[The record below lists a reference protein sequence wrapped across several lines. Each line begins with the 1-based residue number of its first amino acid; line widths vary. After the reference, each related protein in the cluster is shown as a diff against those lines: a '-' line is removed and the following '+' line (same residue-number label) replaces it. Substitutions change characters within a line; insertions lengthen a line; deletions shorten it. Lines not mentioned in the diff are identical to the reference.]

1 MSASDAMKKAWSEVE
16 HTSAKSSKQV
26 KRHLWSIGKSAKHVS
41 GELGGLRSVLGKLVG
56 VIGSAFA
63 VHKVVEFGKE
73 AVRQANAMTDALIG
87 LRSVLEGQGRSFRK
101 AKGFINDYIADGL
114 VPATNAITAYKNLA
128 LRGYNDQQIQ
138 QVLVALKDS
147 AAFGR
152 QASYSMGEAVQS
164 ASEGLKNENSI
175 LVDNAGVT
183 KNVAKMWEDYAHSI
197 GTTANNLTQQQ
208 KIQAEVNGILEES
221 KYQAG
226 DAAKVAGTY
235 SGQLMQLSFSFT
247 NLKIA
252 VGNAIIPIAQK
263 VLPIINSMIAGL
275 TRLAN
280 AAAAVVGALFGKAS
294 VNTGTLASNNEAV
307 ASSAGAGAAA
317 EDQLAKSTQKAGKAA
332 KGALA
337 SFDELNVLQQDTA
350 GGGTNTAPAGGGVSA
365 GSVPIT
371 AELEVEDTL
380 SPQLQAIV
388 DKIRQLVQPL
398 QAIDFGPL
406 AASFDRLKEAAA
418 PLTHDLFAGL
428 EWAYYNLFVPLAS
441 WTIEDALPAFLD
453 VFAGGLRVLTAVLE
467 ALAPLGQWLWD
478 NFLQPIAS
486 WTGGVIVDVLNL
498 VADGLDRIADWIS
511 ENQTAVQ
518 VAAVT
523 VAAFMAAWKGIE
535 LATALINL
543 GGLSGLFTG
552 LTAKIWACTAA
563 KLADKALDLQIIALY
578 AVDFV
583 QAIGT
588 AVVSLATSTAAW
600 IAETASKAAST
611 AATWAQIAATT
622 VWNGIC
628 ALATT
633 VTTAFGAALNF
644 LAANPIVLVIAA
656 IGALIAIV
664 VLMIRHWDQV
674 KEVLHN
680 LGDWL
685 MNTFVWVWTNV
696 FGTVIQGVMDA
707 FFSSIG
713 DIVAG
718 IKRVFEGIVEFIGG
732 VFTGD
737 WASAWNGIKNIFGG
751 VFESLIGLAKTPINT
766 IIGFVNSMI
775 QAVMNGINA
784 VIGAMNR
791 ISVDIPG
798 WVPGFGGKHFG
809 INIPTLSA
817 PQIPMLAQGAVL
829 PANHPF
835 LAMVGDQKNGTNI
848 EAPLDTIKQA
858 LAEVLAQMPMQ
869 EREIVIKFAASG
881 GLEQLVRLLKPYIDK
896 ENHRVG
902 TRLITGGE
910 I

>member
-1 MSASDAMKKAWSEVE
+1 MISTALDNRGLKKGI
-16 HTSAKSSKQV
+16 
-26 KRHLWSIGKSAKHVS
+26 RSIS
-41 GELGGLRSVLGKLVG
+41 GSLGGLSGVLSKLAG
-56 VIGSAFA
+56 LIGSAFA
-63 VHKVVEFGKE
+63 VHKIVEFGRE
-73 AVRQANAMTDALIG
+73 SVRQTSAMTDALIG

-101 AKGFINDYIADGL
+101 AKSFINDYIADGL
-114 VPATNAITAYKNLA
+114 VPATNAIAAYKNLA

-252 VGNAIIPIAQK
+252 VGNAIMPIAQK
-263 VLPIINSMIAGL
+263 VLPVINSMIACF

-280 AAAAVVGALFGKAS
+280 
-294 VNTGTLASNNEAV
+294 AV

-317 EDQLAKSTQKAGKAA
+317 EDKLAKSTQKAGKAA

-350 GGGTNTAPAGGGVSA
+350 GGGTNTAPASGGASA
-365 GSVPIT
+365 GSVPVT

-380 SPQLQAIV
+380 SPQLQAVV
-388 DKIRQLVQPL
+388 DKIHQLMQPL

-418 PLTHDLFAGL
+418 PLTRDLFAGL
-428 EWAYYNLFVPLAS
+428 EWAYYNLFVPLAN
-441 WTIEDALPAFLD
+441 WTIEDFLPAFLD
-453 VFAGGLRVLTAVLE
+453 VFAGGLRVLTAALE
-467 ALAPLGQWLWD
+467 ALAPLGQWLLD
-478 NFLQPIAS
+478 SFLQPIAS
-486 WTGGVIVDVLNL
+486 WTGGIIVDVLNL
-498 VADGLDRIADWIS
+498 VADGLNRIADWINT
-511 ENQTAVQ
+511 NQVLVQ
-518 VAAVT
+518 DFIIIVGSFA
-523 VAAFMAAWKGIE
+523 AAW
-535 LATALINL
+535 ALVNGAFFIWN
-543 GGLSGLFTG
+543 GLV
-552 LTAKIWACTAA
+552 A
-563 KLADKALDLQIIALY
+563 
-578 AVDFV
+578 
-583 QAIGT
+583 
-588 AVVSLATSTAAW
+588 
-600 IAETASKAAST
+600 
-611 AATWAQIAATT
+611 
-622 VWNGIC
+622 VWNGLSQ
-628 ALATT
+628 LAT
-633 VTTAFGAALNF
+633 VGTTLFATALNF

-664 VLMIRHWDQV
+664 VLLVKHWDQV
-674 KEVLHN
+674 KAVALA
-680 LGDWL
+680 
-685 MNTFVWVWTNV
+685 VW
-696 FGTVIQGVMDA
+696 
-707 FFSSIG
+707 
-713 DIVAG
+713 AG
-718 IKRVFEGIVEFIGG
+718 IKETWSQVCGWFQATVITPLSNAWEGFKQGFLQIWHGIV
-732 VFTGD
+732 D
-737 WASAWNGIKNIFGG
+737 GIKG
-751 VFESLIGLAKTPINT
+751 SINA
-766 IIGFVNSMI
+766 IIGFINGMI
-775 QAVMNGINA
+775 QAVTNGINA

-791 ISVDIPG
+791 ISVDIPD

-881 GLEQLVRLLKPYIDK
+881 GLEQLIRLLKPYIDK
-896 ENHRVG
+896 ENRRVG

>member
-1 MSASDAMKKAWSEVE
+1 MISTALDNRGLKKGI
-16 HTSAKSSKQV
+16 
-26 KRHLWSIGKSAKHVS
+26 RSIS
-41 GELGGLRSVLGKLVG
+41 GSLGGLSGVLSKLAG
-56 VIGSAFA
+56 LIGSAFA
-63 VHKVVEFGKE
+63 VHKIVEFGRE
-73 AVRQANAMTDALIG
+73 SVRQTSAMTDALIG

-101 AKGFINDYIADGL
+101 AKSFINDYIADGL
-114 VPATNAITAYKNLA
+114 VPATNAIAAYKNLA

-252 VGNAIIPIAQK
+252 VGNAIMPIAQK
-263 VLPIINSMIAGL
+263 VLPVINSMIACF

-280 AAAAVVGALFGKAS
+280 AVAAVVGALFGKAS

-317 EDQLAKSTQKAGKAA
+317 EDKLAKSTQKAGKAA

-350 GGGTNTAPAGGGVSA
+350 GGGTNTAPAGGGASA
-365 GSVPIT
+365 GSVPVT

-380 SPQLQAIV
+380 SPQLQAVV
-388 DKIRQLVQPL
+388 DKIHQLMQPL

-406 AASFDRLKEAAA
+406 AASFDRLKEAVA
-418 PLTHDLFAGL
+418 PLTRDLFAGL

-441 WTIEDALPAFLD
+441 WTIEDFLPVFLD
-453 VFAGGLRVLTAVLE
+453 VFAGGLRVLTAALE

-478 NFLQPIAS
+478 SFLQPIAS

-498 VADGLDRIADWIS
+498 IADGLDRIADWIS
-511 ENQTAVQ
+511 DNQTAVQ

-523 VAAFMAAWKGIE
+523 VAAFMAAWGSTELAIALVDIGGISGVFNKVTKAIQACTIAKIKDEIE
-535 LATALINL
+535 LA
-543 GGLSGLFTG
+543 GVVGLYV
-552 LTAKIWACTAA
+552 K
-563 KLADKALDLQIIALY
+563 
-578 AVDFV
+578 DFV
-583 QAIGT
+583 QAM
-588 AVVSLATSTAAW
+588 LTSVANIAKMTAAW
-600 IAETASKAAST
+600 IAETASKMAST
-611 AATWAQIAATT
+611 VATWAQIAATT

-633 VTTAFGAALNF
+633 VTTAFGAAVAF
-644 LAANPIVLVIAA
+644 LTSPIGLVIIA

-664 VLMIRHWDQV
+664 VLLVKHWDQV
-674 KEVLHN
+674 KAVAL
-680 LGDWL
+680 
-685 MNTFVWVWTNV
+685 TVW
-696 FGTVIQGVMDA
+696 
-707 FFSSIG
+707 
-713 DIVAG
+713 AG
-718 IKRVFEGIVEFIGG
+718 IKETWSQVCGWFQATVITPLSNAWEGFKQGFLQIWHGIV
-732 VFTGD
+732 D
-737 WASAWNGIKNIFGG
+737 GIKG
-751 VFESLIGLAKTPINT
+751 SINA
-766 IIGFVNSMI
+766 IIGFINGMI
-775 QAVMNGINA
+775 QAVTNGINA

-791 ISVDIPG
+791 ISVDIPD

-881 GLEQLVRLLKPYIDK
+881 GLEQLIRLLKPYIDK
-896 ENHRVG
+896 ENRRVG

>member
-1 MSASDAMKKAWSEVE
+1 MISTALDNRGLKKGI
-16 HTSAKSSKQV
+16 
-26 KRHLWSIGKSAKHVS
+26 RSIS
-41 GELGGLRSVLGKLVG
+41 GSLGGLSGVLSKLAG
-56 VIGSAFA
+56 LIGSAFA
-63 VHKVVEFGKE
+63 VHKIVEFGRE
-73 AVRQANAMTDALIG
+73 SVRQTSAMTDALIG

-101 AKGFINDYIADGL
+101 AKSFINDYIADGL
-114 VPATNAITAYKNLA
+114 VPATNAIAAYKNLA

-183 KNVAKMWEDYAHSI
+183 KNVAKMWEDYARSI

-252 VGNAIIPIAQK
+252 VGNAIMPIAQK
-263 VLPIINSMIAGL
+263 VLPVINSMIACF

-280 AAAAVVGALFGKAS
+280 AVAAVVGALFGKAS

-317 EDQLAKSTQKAGKAA
+317 EDKLAKSTQKAGKAA

-350 GGGTNTAPAGGGVSA
+350 GGGTNTAPAGGGASA
-365 GSVPIT
+365 GSVPVT

-380 SPQLQAIV
+380 SPQLQTIV
-388 DKIRQLVQPL
+388 DKIHQLMQPL

-406 AASFDRLKEAAA
+406 AASFDRLKEAAS
-418 PLTHDLFAGL
+418 PLTRDLFAGL
-428 EWAYYNLFVPLAS
+428 EWAYYNLFVPLAN
-441 WTIEDALPAFLD
+441 WTIEDFLPAFLD
-453 VFAGGLRVLTAVLE
+453 VFAGGLRVLTAALE

-498 VADGLDRIADWIS
+498 IADGLDRIADWINT
-511 ENQTAVQ
+511 NQVLVQ
-518 VAAVT
+518 DFIIIVGSFA
-523 VAAFMAAWKGIE
+523 AAW
-535 LATALINL
+535 ALVNGALFIWN
-543 GGLSGLFTG
+543 GLV
-552 LTAKIWACTAA
+552 A
-563 KLADKALDLQIIALY
+563 
-578 AVDFV
+578 
-583 QAIGT
+583 
-588 AVVSLATSTAAW
+588 
-600 IAETASKAAST
+600 
-611 AATWAQIAATT
+611 
-622 VWNGIC
+622 VWNGLSQ
-628 ALATT
+628 LAT
-633 VTTAFGAALNF
+633 VGTTLFAGALEF
-644 LAANPIVLVIAA
+644 LANNRIILVIAA

-664 VLMIRHWDQV
+664 VLLVKHWDQV
-674 KEVLHN
+674 KAVAL
-680 LGDWL
+680 
-685 MNTFVWVWTNV
+685 TVW
-696 FGTVIQGVMDA
+696 
-707 FFSSIG
+707 
-713 DIVAG
+713 AG
-718 IKRVFEGIVEFIGG
+718 IKETWSQVCGWFQETVITPLSNAWEGFKQGFLQIWHGIV
-732 VFTGD
+732 D
-737 WASAWNGIKNIFGG
+737 GIKG
-751 VFESLIGLAKTPINT
+751 SINA
-766 IIGFVNSMI
+766 IIGFINGMI
-775 QAVMNGINA
+775 QAVTNGINA

-791 ISVDIPG
+791 ISFDIPS
-798 WVPGFGGKHFG
+798 WVPGFGGMHFG
-809 INIPTLSA
+809 INTPTLSA

-881 GLEQLVRLLKPYIDK
+881 GLEQLIRLLKPYIDK
-896 ENHRVG
+896 ENRRVG

>member
-1 MSASDAMKKAWSEVE
+1 MISTALDNRGLKKGI
-16 HTSAKSSKQV
+16 
-26 KRHLWSIGKSAKHVS
+26 RSIS
-41 GELGGLRSVLGKLVG
+41 GSLGGLSGVLGKLAG
-56 VIGSAFA
+56 IIGSAFA
-63 VHKVVEFGKE
+63 VHKIVEFGKE
-73 AVRQANAMTDALIG
+73 SVRQTSAMTDALIG

-101 AKGFINDYIADGL
+101 AKSFINDYIADGL
-114 VPATNAITAYKNLA
+114 VPATNAIAAYKNLA

-252 VGNAIIPIAQK
+252 VGNAIMPIAQK
-263 VLPIINSMIAGL
+263 VLPVINSMIACF

-280 AAAAVVGALFGKAS
+280 AVAAVVGALFGKAS

-317 EDQLAKSTQKAGKAA
+317 LDKLAKSTQKAGKAA

-350 GGGTNTAPAGGGVSA
+350 GGGTNTAPAGGGASA
-365 GSVPIT
+365 GSVPVT

-380 SPQLQAIV
+380 SPQLQTIV
-388 DKIRQLVQPL
+388 DKIHQLMQPL

-418 PLTHDLFAGL
+418 PLTRDLFAGL
-428 EWAYYNLFVPLAS
+428 EWAYYNLFVPLAN
-441 WTIEDALPAFLD
+441 WTIEDFLPAFLD
-453 VFAGGLRVLTAVLE
+453 VFAGGLRVLTAALE

-498 VADGLDRIADWIS
+498 IADGLDRIADWIS
-511 ENQTAVQ
+511 DNQTAVQ

-523 VAAFMAAWKGIE
+523 VAAFMAAWGGTELAIALVDLGGISGVFNKVTKAIQACTIAKIKDEIE
-535 LATALINL
+535 LA
-543 GGLSGLFTG
+543 GVVGLYV
-552 LTAKIWACTAA
+552 K
-563 KLADKALDLQIIALY
+563 
-578 AVDFV
+578 DFV
-583 QAIGT
+583 QAM
-588 AVVSLATSTAAW
+588 LTSVANIAKMTAAW
-600 IAETASKAAST
+600 IAETASKVAST
-611 AATWAQIAATT
+611 VATWAQIAATT

-633 VTTAFGAALNF
+633 VTTAFGAAVAF
-644 LAANPIVLVIAA
+644 LTSPIGLVIIA

-664 VLMIRHWDQV
+664 VLLVKHWDQV
-674 KEVLHN
+674 KAVALA
-680 LGDWL
+680 
-685 MNTFVWVWTNV
+685 VW
-696 FGTVIQGVMDA
+696 
-707 FFSSIG
+707 
-713 DIVAG
+713 AG
-718 IKRVFEGIVEFIGG
+718 IKETWSQVCGWFKETVITPLSNAWEGFKQGFLQIWHGIV
-732 VFTGD
+732 D
-737 WASAWNGIKNIFGG
+737 GIKG
-751 VFESLIGLAKTPINT
+751 SINA
-766 IIGFVNSMI
+766 IIGFINGMI
-775 QAVMNGINA
+775 QAVTNGINA

-791 ISVDIPG
+791 ISFDIPS
-798 WVPGFGGKHFG
+798 WVPGFGGMHFG

-881 GLEQLVRLLKPYIDK
+881 GLEQLIRLLKPYIDK
-896 ENHRVG
+896 ENKRVG
-902 TRLITGGE
+902 TKLITGGE
-910 I
+910 Y

>member
-1 MSASDAMKKAWSEVE
+1 MISTALDNKGLKKGIRAV
-16 HTSAKSSKQV
+16 A
-26 KRHLWSIGKSAKHVS
+26 
-41 GELGGLRSVLGKLVG
+41 GELGGLRGVLAELAG
-56 VIGSAFA
+56 VIGGAFA

-73 AVRQANAMTDALIG
+73 SVRQTNAMTDALIG

-101 AKGFINDYIADGL
+101 AKSFINDYIADGL

-128 LRGYNDQQIQ
+128 LRGYNDRQIQ

-263 VLPIINSMIAGL
+263 VLPVINSMIAGL

-350 GGGTNTAPAGGGVSA
+350 GGGTNTAPAGGGIGA
-365 GSVPIT
+365 GSVPVT

-388 DKIRQLVQPL
+388 DKIHQLMQPL

-406 AASFDRLKEAAA
+406 AASFDRLKEAAE
-418 PLTHDLFAGL
+418 PLTRDLFAGL

-498 VADGLDRIADWIS
+498 LADGLDRIADWIGD
-511 ENQTAVQ
+511 NQAAVQ
-518 VAAVT
+518 VATVT

-543 GGLSGLFTG
+543 GGLSGLFAG

-588 AVVSLATSTAAW
+588 AVASLATSTAAW

-611 AATWAQIAATT
+611 AATWAQIAAMT

-633 VTTAFGAALNF
+633 VTTAFGAAVAF
-644 LAANPIVLVIAA
+644 LTSPIGLVIIA

-664 VLMIRHWDQV
+664 VLLVKHWDEV
-674 KEVLHN
+674 KAVALV
-680 LGDWL
+680 
-685 MNTFVWVWTNV
+685 VW
-696 FGTVIQGVMDA
+696 
-707 FFSSIG
+707 
-713 DIVAG
+713 AG
-718 IKRVFEGIVEFIGG
+718 IKETWTQVCGWFQTTVITPLSNAWKGFKQGFLQIWHGIVDC
-732 VFTGD
+732 V
-737 WASAWNGIKNIFGG
+737 K
-751 VFESLIGLAKTPINT
+751 ESINT
-766 IIGFVNSMI
+766 IIGFVNGMI
-775 QAVMNGINA
+775 QAVTNGINA

-791 ISVDIPG
+791 ISFDIPG
-798 WVPGFGGKHFG
+798 WVPGFGGKRFG

-881 GLEQLVRLLKPYIDK
+881 GLEQLIRLLKPYIDK
-896 ENHRVG
+896 ENRRVG
-902 TRLITGGE
+902 TRLITGGD